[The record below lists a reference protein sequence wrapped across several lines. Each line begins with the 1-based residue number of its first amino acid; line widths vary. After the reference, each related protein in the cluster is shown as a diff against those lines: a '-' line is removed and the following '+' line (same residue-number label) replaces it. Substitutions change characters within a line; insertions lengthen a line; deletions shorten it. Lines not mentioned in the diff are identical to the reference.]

1 MALYHQLKFPSTF
14 IEYRSV
20 SEWKGVVV
28 ISNFDSLE
36 AAPFKSSA
44 LGSCLVC
51 LGLNSPLTIRNTAI
65 HCVGEK
71 LLYKARFRSTYSVHC
86 ALKCSNVFLW
96 HSAKRPVM
104 EMDECWVSI
113 ELTLNHEYKQQVNSR
128 NVKSQNIN
136 LCMCC

>member
-36 AAPFKSSA
+36 APLPFKSTA

-51 LGLNSPLTIRNTAI
+51 LGLNSPL
-65 HCVGEK
+65 V
-71 LLYKARFRSTYSVHC
+71 
-86 ALKCSNVFLW
+86 
-96 HSAKRPVM
+96 PV
-104 EMDECWVSI
+104 
-113 ELTLNHEYKQQVNSR
+113 LTFGQQVVESTACR
-128 NVKSQNIN
+128 
-136 LCMCC
+136 LD